1 MLPSLTTA
9 QRSSHQQSGPE
20 VHTRCQAGISIRRRY
35 IWIRLCVMYM
45 ITDYTAIART
55 CMPMYVYV
63 YAIYCIR
70 CLYAAS
76 CWVLDLNCSS

>member
-1 MLPSLTTA
+1 
-9 QRSSHQQSGPE
+9 
-20 VHTRCQAGISIRRRY
+20 
-35 IWIRLCVMYM
+35 MYASQC
-45 ITDYTAIART
+45 TV
-55 CMPMYVYV
+55 YVYV